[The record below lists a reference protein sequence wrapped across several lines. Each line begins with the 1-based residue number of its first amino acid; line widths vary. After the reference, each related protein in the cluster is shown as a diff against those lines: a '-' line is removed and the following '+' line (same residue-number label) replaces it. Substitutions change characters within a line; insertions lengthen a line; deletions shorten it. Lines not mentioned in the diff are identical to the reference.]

1 MDNINV
7 LETKKLI
14 PEETDPKR
22 ERPNPIFEANIDN
35 QTYLFYDNNI
45 KKIFVA
51 KYNKIKIYNKHLT
64 KLHTSINVNFDA
76 NRIISLTANKDLN
89 YILCHISMGKEKTA
103 LNKFVKKLDQLST
116 LLLMNIE
123 KLKICGFLPEKYDC
137 LLGMF
142 FIGKKDISTNLIQK
156 ENIIK
161 RSKTLNINDVQ
172 NLNDFCLI
180 FVNKIIFNEIVIN
193 NYDKTEVIKNIYEI
207 KISNN
212 YIKNYLY
219 NYKHKILS
227 IIKIDNTIEFY
238 NLSNRKFYHQKFNV
252 TLPLVTI
259 KKDKSTFKNILKKKG
274 DEEKI
279 EIKSEFLSEKKYTQ
293 SQFYLE
299 TIYNDLY
306 FICLSYEDNM
316 IYIFE
321 IESLDSFKLKVK
333 VDYDNHENFSCLQVI
348 DNLILVHN
356 FKLNSIIVI
365 DIQSK
370 KIIIYIKNN
379 FTLDSNINNYL
390 INGELLSVKNNNI
403 IDLYNIKFN
412 CIEYEKLI
420 NETMK
425 EIKKNKVKE
434 NKTTRNEMVKYYML
448 VNILNRKNSKSLIID
463 IIRRM
468 ILNNEKSFV
477 IARLLFKIISDIKD
491 KMPSNTDKTKATV
504 ILKKDSKDLVDANSA
519 IRISKFYDNLSIQ
532 NKYNIKQSD
541 IFFSL
546 FKNFELDLDNI
557 KLNSTPQDDI
567 DKLLIRI
574 IYYMT
579 VFINRILA
587 KKIGLQICYSLII
600 TQFIKK
606 VKNTEKLIPLFCDG
620 NIVDNVETAIYL
632 LELGANPKEKNNLLF
647 EQYGINMLMR
657 LNKYDKI
664 LEYFLKNK
672 PIYKILMLIKEYSQ
686 YLSKDELSGILSNN
700 KENIIK
706 NKNFLNKIY
715 KSNIIDNNEE

>member
-379 FTLDSNINNYL
+379 FTLDGNINNYL

-425 EIKKNKVKE
+425 EIKKNKIKE

-557 KLNSTPQDDI
+557 KLNSTSQDDI

-715 KSNIIDNNEE
+715 KSNIVDNNEE